1 MPGQRVKCFVH
12 CVCYEKQSSAAALY
26 RRLAPFLMVQ
36 FFLLVSLF
44 FSAFLPNTYAKDL
57 KEKKRVLVIFHAQ
70 SDLPAYPMVEQGIK
84 QGLGAGT
91 EFDIEYFIE
100 YLDSDR
106 NPDQKHNQLL
116 SDLYHH
122 KFSKKK
128 IDLIITYGLL
138 SLEFVIAHTDDVF
151 QNIPVVFSAI
161 PQTNIESL
169 SLTPEITG
177 VLADIDYVGLLN
189 TALEI
194 HPETRHVAVVNGASH
209 TDLAFEEGFR
219 QAFEPY
225 TKQFDFIYLTR
236 LPFADIEEKV
246 KNLPEQSVILFYLLT
261 QDGNGKGFVPRQAV
275 SILAKEANAPVYGI
289 LDSYFGDGIVGGK
302 MFSVEMVGLRAGEMA
317 LRILRGEKP
326 SNIPM
331 SSEGTTINKFDWR
344 QFKRFGIREDRL
356 PPGSIVQFKTYSFW
370 DSYRWYIVGTFFVLF
385 VQSGLVLY
393 LMMVRIQRRR
403 AMSQLAKR
411 LRFEEMLSA
420 LSARFVNLPPEQVDP
435 EIRGVLESIGKV
447 FDLDRVS
454 VFEVSEN
461 DQKLHLVDSY
471 KNSDI
476 KVQLSEIQLEQFPWA
491 RQKILNGETLI
502 FSDPEDLPAEAGAEK
517 NLIRAQGI
525 ISVAAIPLSTGKKTL
540 GLMSLTM
547 LRHRKEWPNE
557 LIRQCRLVAEV
568 FANALVR
575 KQHEESLMQAEK
587 KYRTVADFTYDWEFW
602 VKVDHTM
609 EYVSPSCERVS
620 GYTVQEF
627 KDDPSLFKAIIVPED
642 RYLIDCHYRDSQR
655 AIKPSTIQFRILRRD
670 GQIRWIEHSCQ
681 PVTDDEGNMV
691 GFRASNR
698 DVTSRKLAEIDLRN
712 AYTEI
717 SELKAHLEA
726 ETAYLQDEIKIEL
739 NFGSI
744 IGNSDALKY
753 ALFKVEQVAMSDSAV
768 LITGETGTGKE
779 LIARAV
785 HNASRYKNRPL
796 VKVDCAA
803 LPANLIESE
812 LFGYEKGAFSGADAQ
827 RIGRF
832 ELADGTSLFLD
843 EIGELPLELQSK
855 LLRVLQDGEFERLG
869 SNKTIRVKV
878 RIIAATNRPIE
889 AEVRAGRFRED
900 LWYRLNVF
908 PITVPPLRDRVDDI
922 LPLAKFF
929 MEKISRRMGKSLK
942 DIPMSVIKS
951 LQAYPWPGNVRELE
965 HVIERGVI
973 NSSGTKLRLMDD
985 LSAPV
990 NKDRPKN
997 FKTLVDN
1004 ERDHITSILAETQ
1017 WRVDGPKGAALILD
1031 MHPST
1036 LRSRISKLGIK
1047 KP

>member
-1 MPGQRVKCFVH
+1 MKNFEQMMDRI
-12 CVCYEKQSSAAALY
+12 LRI
-26 RRLAPFLMVQ
+26 RRINTAI
-36 FFLLVSLF
+36 LLVLMAWL
-44 FSAFLPNTYAKDL
+44 SASALAGASDAKQA
-57 KEKKRVLVIFHAQ
+57 EPKRILVIF
-70 SDLPAYPMVEQGIK
+70 S
-84 QGLGAGT
+84 
-91 EFDIEYFIE
+91 
-100 YLDSDR
+100 
-106 NPDQKHNQLL
+106 
-116 SDLYHH
+116 HH
-122 KFSKKK
+122 
-128 IDLIITYGLL
+128 DGLL
-138 SLEFVIAHTDDVF
+138 WSKRVDDSLRATLASKLTAPIELNVEHADRVRYPSEAYLNNFIDMLRHKYTHPKMDVVIAFGDEATGILLKHGDALFPGT
-151 QNIPVVFSAI
+151 PVVFLTAERKTLQRDFLKPNMISLLWNVDIQGNVDLIEELLPKTRHIFILTGSSITDRAL
-161 PQTNIESL
+161 QKLVRKELSGYTNRL
-169 SLTPEITG
+169 S
-177 VLADIDYVGLLN
+177 IDYL
-189 TALEI
+189 
-194 HPETRHVAVVNGASH
+194 PEMTQK
-209 TDLAFEEGFR
+209 DLMEKVE
-219 QAFEPY
+219 
-225 TKQFDFIYLTR
+225 R
-236 LPFADIEEKV
+236 LPE
-246 KNLPEQSVILFYLLT
+246 NSVLLYVLFSR
-261 QDGNGKGFVPRQAV
+261 DSEGKGFVPRE
-275 SILAKEANAPVYGI
+275 ILSDISRKANMPTFGI
-289 LDSYFGDGIVGGK
+289 LDTYLGNGIVGGCLLSAESQGRRCGEICLRLIGGESPENFVPEQIANVL
-302 MFSVEMVGLRAGEMA
+302 MFDERQLKRW
-317 LRILRGEKP
+317 K
-326 SNIPM
+326 IP
-331 SSEGTTINKFDWR
+331 
-344 QFKRFGIREDRL
+344 EDRL
-356 PPGSIVQFKTYSFW
+356 PPGSIVRFATVSFW
-370 DSYRWYIVGTFFVLF
+370 DLYRWYILAAVVLIMLE
-385 VQSGLVLY
+385 SGLIAVL
-393 LMMVRIQRRR
+393 LRQQTLRRR
-403 AMSQLAKR
+403 AQTDLKQR
-411 LRFEEMLSA
+411 LRFEEMLST
-420 LSARFVNLPPEQVDP
+420 LSAHFVNLPP
-435 EIRGVLESIGKV
+435 
-447 FDLDRVS
+447 DRVES
-454 VFEVSEN
+454 QIANELKMIAEFLEV
-461 DQKLHLVDSY
+461 DRATIFY
-471 KNSDI
+471 
-476 KVQLSEIQLEQFPWA
+476 LSEVDRKLRSVLSYTNTEAGVAAASSQVEFDQLPWIIQKTIDGE
-491 RQKILNGETLI
+491 KIILA
-502 FSDPEDLPAEAGAEK
+502 DADHLPAGAEGEK
-517 NLIRAQGI
+517 NYFQSHGLR
-525 ISVAAIPLSTGKKTL
+525 SVVVIPLKAGQSTL
-540 GLMSLTM
+540 GMLSLAM
-547 LRHRKEWPNE
+547 LRSRREWPAD
-557 LIRQCRLVAEV
+557 LIRQLEMVADV
-568 FANALVR
+568 FANALMRR
-575 KQHEESLMQAEK
+575 KQEERLLQAEK

-602 VKVDHTM
+602 VKVDNTM

-655 AIKPSTIQFRILRRD
+655 AIKPCTIQFRILRRD

-681 PVTDDEGNMV
+681 PVTDDEGKLV

-698 DVTSRKLAEIDLRN
+698 DVTFRKLAEIDLRN

-717 SELKAHLEA
+717 SELKAQLEA

-753 ALFKVEQVAMSDSAV
+753 ALFKVEQVATSDSAV

-812 LFGYEKGAFSGADAQ
+812 LFGYEKGAFSGADAR

-929 MEKISRRMGKSLK
+929 MDKMSRRMGKSLQ
-942 DIPMSVIKS
+942 DIPMPVIKR
-951 LQAYPWPGNVRELE
+951 LQAYPWPGNIRELE

-990 NKDRPKN
+990 HKDRPKN

-1017 WRVDGPKGAALILD
+1017 WRVDGPKGAAVILD
-1031 MHPST
+1031 MRPST
-1036 LRSRISKLGIK
+1036 LRSRMSKLGIK